1 MEAMQRRLS
10 ETIKMLAS
18 LKSIKMLGLE
28 DRLHAIVAQLR
39 QAEIDAC
46 VHFRIATTAVII
58 LGEAYCERLYGKA

>member
-1 MEAMQRRLS
+1 MQLRLS

-28 DRLHAIVAQLR
+28 DRLQTIVKRLR

-46 VHFRIATTAVII
+46 VHFRVATAAVVI
-58 LGEAYCERLYGKA
+58 LGKNL